1 MKVRTV
7 SILALSEFLTYTNVH
22 TKTHLTK
29 LKAAIFSFPLKGPV
43 CFSFISTLRIQTP
56 EKDATS
62 MGRTGVQLPCSCP
75 D

>member
-7 SILALSEFLTYTNVH
+7 SILALSEFLTQMSMQ
-22 TKTHLTK
+22 KLILTK

-43 CFSFISTLRIQTP
+43 CLSFISTLRIQTP